1 MTQFLERFSNTLK
14 TIDKC
19 WPLLFTEE
27 VIFAVMQRWASQTE
41 IRICENIKTSTMPR
55 DQSAVNKWRKMCDKS
70 GWKWNFNGSSSD
82 DGVG

>member
-1 MTQFLERFSNTLK
+1 
-14 TIDKC
+14 
-19 WPLLFTEE
+19 
-27 VIFAVMQRWASQTE
+27 
-41 IRICENIKTSTMPR
+41 MPR